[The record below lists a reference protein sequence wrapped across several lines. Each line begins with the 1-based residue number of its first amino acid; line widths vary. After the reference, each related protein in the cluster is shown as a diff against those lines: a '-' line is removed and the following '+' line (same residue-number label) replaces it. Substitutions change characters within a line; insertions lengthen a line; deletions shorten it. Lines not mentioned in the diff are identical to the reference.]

1 MDCTGARQLT
11 QAASRVSITPVA
23 SRSAVAASGQL
34 HNTIHTLEFFMPY
47 LFLLLVLGYPVA
59 EIFSIFWLAGEIGG
73 FWTFCWLVAAFL
85 LGALMLRHQ
94 KLAVMLALFGD
105 LRNGALTPRALLRVA
120 RYYLAA
126 LFFMIPG
133 PLSDVAAILLL
144 LPWGGNAEPSKPV
157 EDGVIEG
164 EFHRV
169 EPTQKDKFIP

>member
-1 MDCTGARQLT
+1 
-11 QAASRVSITPVA
+11 
-23 SRSAVAASGQL
+23 
-34 HNTIHTLEFFMPY
+34 MPY

-73 FWTFCWLVAAFL
+73 FWTFCWLLVSFL
-85 LGALMLRHQ
+85 LGALMLRHH

-144 LPWGGNAEPSKPV
+144 LPWGGSATPPKPV
-157 EDGVIEG
+157 DDGILEG
-164 EFHRV
+164 EYRRV
-169 EPTQKDKFIP
+169 EPEQKDKFIP